1 MSAYVIIEATIHDV
15 EAFRA
20 YMAAAPAAIAA
31 SGGRFVVRGGET
43 VMLEGNWEPQRIAVL
58 EFEDLLAAQRWYVS
72 EQYRAAIALREG
84 AADLRMIAV
93 AGLAP

>member
-1 MSAYVIIEATIHDV
+1 
-15 EAFRA
+15 
-20 YMAAAPAAIAA
+20 
-31 SGGRFVVRGGET
+31 
-43 VMLEGNWEPQRIAVL
+43 VL